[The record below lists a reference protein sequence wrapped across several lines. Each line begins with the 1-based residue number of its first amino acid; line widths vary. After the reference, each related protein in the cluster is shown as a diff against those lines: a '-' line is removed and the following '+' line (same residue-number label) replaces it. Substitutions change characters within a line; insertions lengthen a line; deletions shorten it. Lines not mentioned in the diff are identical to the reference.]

1 MLEVNA
7 PVVPDR
13 KAMFVPLNVLGK
25 AKAFNGS
32 SLKVTDFKRHKLSH
46 VDGSDYVILPWDMES
61 LRRLALHDVFVPGP
75 IRWDYHWPSKYP
87 RPLDHQVVTAD
98 FLTQNPR
105 SFLYSSIG
113 TSKTLSALWAADY
126 LMRRGEIR
134 KVLIASTL
142 STLDRVWDQEIF
154 CNLFGRTKVILH
166 GSRKRRL
173 ELLEQD
179 VDYYIINHDGLKTI
193 EDELVAKEF
202 DLVIVDEGAVFRNQK
217 TALWRACYNVCGLH
231 TNRWLWWMTG
241 SPMPNAPTD
250 VWAQAKV
257 VRPDTVPKYF
267 TRFRSQVMAQVSQYK
282 WVPVK
287 GYEQIVYDTLRP
299 VIRYTRDVC
308 DLPADYTKDMPCQM
322 SPDQQKAYNTMANSL
337 VVEIKDQIITAVNE
351 GVKLG
356 KLLQIACGA
365 IYTREKEVMP
375 LNPEPKFEQLD
386 ETFEFSERKLIVFAP
401 FKYCLPMIAE
411 RYRAQGVKVATISGD
426 TPTGERTK
434 AFRDFQEGDL
444 EMLIAHPKC
453 MAHGLTLTRS
463 NVIVWWAPVDDYDI
477 YDQAC
482 GRIKRPGQTKEQ
494 FIIHLTSSQVE
505 TEVYRRLRTKEKI
518 QGLVLELFKKPV
530 DTSH

>member
-7 PVVPDR
+7 PVVPER
-13 KAMFVPLNVLGK
+13 KAMFVPLEALGR
-25 AKAFNGS
+25 AKSFNGTS
-32 SLKVTDFKRHKLSH
+32 INVRDFKQHKLSC
-46 VDGSDYVILPWDMES
+46 VGDKDYVILPWDLDS
-61 LRRLALHDVFVPGP
+61 LRKLALHDIFVPGP
-75 IRWDYHWPSKYP
+75 IRYEYHWPSKYP

-105 SFLYSSIG
+105 AFLFNSIG

-126 LMRRGEIR
+126 LMRKGEIK
-134 KVLIASTL
+134 KVLIVSPL
-142 STLDRVWDQEIF
+142 STLDRVWDLEIF
-154 CNLFGRTKVILH
+154 CNLFGRTKTIVH
-166 GSRKRRL
+166 GSREKRL
-173 ELLEQD
+173 KELAKD
-179 VDYYIINHDGLKTI
+179 VDYYIINHDGLKTL
-193 EDELVAKEF
+193 ESELVAAEF

-217 TALWRACYNVCGLH
+217 TALWRACYNVCGLQ

-250 VWAQAKV
+250 VWAQAKI
-257 VRPDTVPKYF
+257 VRPDTVPRYF
-267 TRFRSQVMAQVSQYK
+267 TRFRSQVMVQLSQYK
-282 WVPVK
+282 WVPIK
-287 GYEQIVYDTLRP
+287 GYEQTVYDTLRP

-308 DLPADYTKDMPCQM
+308 DLPADYVRDLPCEM
-322 SPDQQKAYNTMANSL
+322 SPAQAKAYEHMANSL
-337 VVEIKDQIITAVNE
+337 VVEIDSEVITAVNE

-365 IYTREKEVMP
+365 IYTRDKEVMH

-411 RYRAQGVKVATISGD
+411 RYRAQGVKVATVSGD
-426 TPTGERTK
+426 TPVK
-434 AFRDFQEGDL
+434 ARAGIFADFQEGDL
-444 EMLIAHPKC
+444 EMIVAHPKC

-477 YDQAC
+477 YEQAC

-494 FIIHLTSSQVE
+494 FVVHLSSSKVE

-518 QGLVLELFKKPV
+518 QGLVLELFKK
-530 DTSH
+530 TA

>member
-1 MLEVNA
+1 MLEIDA
-7 PVVPDR
+7 PVIPER
-13 KAMFVPLNVLGK
+13 QAIFVPIEVLGRCRQFNGNSLNVR
-25 AKAFNGS
+25 
-32 SLKVTDFKRHKLSH
+32 DFTRHKLTH
-46 VDGSDYVILPWDMES
+46 VGGKDYVVLPWTMDA
-61 LRRLALHDVFVPGP
+61 LRKLALHDVFVPGP
-75 IRWDYHWPSKYP
+75 IRWEYHWPSKYP

-105 SFLYSSIG
+105 AFVLNSIG

-126 LMRRGEIR
+126 LMCRGEIK

-142 STLDRVWDQEIF
+142 STLDRVWDLEIF
-154 CNLFGRTKVILH
+154 CNLFGRTKTILH
-166 GSRKRRL
+166 GSKEKRL
-173 ELLEQD
+173 EGLKKD
-179 VDYYIINHDGLKTI
+179 VDYYITNHDGLKVLEKELI
-193 EDELVAKEF
+193 EADF
-202 DLVIVDEGAVFRNQK
+202 DLVIVDEGAEFRNQK

-241 SPMPNAPTD
+241 SPMPKAPTD
-250 VWAQAKV
+250 VWAQAKI

-267 TRFRSQVMAQVSQYK
+267 RRFRNQVMVMVPLSQYK

-308 DLPADYTKDMPCQM
+308 DLPADYVKDIPCQM
-322 SPDQQKAYNTMANSL
+322 SPEQTRAYEHMANSL
-337 VVEIKDQIITAVNE
+337 VVEVNNEVITAVNE

-386 ETFEFSERKLIVFAP
+386 EMFEFAERKLIVFAP

-411 RYRAQGVKVATISGD
+411 RYRAQGIKVATISGD
-426 TPTGERTK
+426 TPTRERAETF
-434 AFRDFQEGDL
+434 ASFQEGDL
-444 EMLIAHPKC
+444 EMIVAHPKC

-463 NVIVWWAPVDDYDI
+463 NVIVWWAPVDDYAI

-494 FIIHLTSSQVE
+494 FINHLASSKVE
-505 TEVYRRLRTKEKI
+505 MEVYRRLRTKEKI
-518 QGLVLELFKKPV
+518 QGLVLELFKK
-530 DTSH
+530 TS

>member
-13 KAMFVPLNVLGK
+13 KAMFVPLQSLGK
-25 AKAFNGS
+25 AKSFNGT
-32 SLKVTDFKRHKLSH
+32 SLNIKDFTRHKLTH
-46 VDGSDYVILPWDMES
+46 VDGEDYVVLPWTMDA
-61 LRRLALHDVFVPGP
+61 LRKLALHDVFVPGP
-75 IRWDYHWPSKYP
+75 IRWEYHWPSKYP

-105 SFLYSSIG
+105 AFLLNSIG
-113 TSKTLSALWAADY
+113 TAKSLSTLWAADY
-126 LMRRGEIR
+126 LMRRGEIK
-134 KVLIASTL
+134 KVLIVSPL
-142 STLDRVWDQEIF
+142 STLDRVWDLEIF
-154 CNLFGRTKVILH
+154 CNLFGRTKTIVH
-166 GSRKRRL
+166 GSREKRL
-173 ELLEQD
+173 KELAKD
-179 VDYYIINHDGLKTI
+179 VDYYIINHDGLKTL
-193 EDELVAKEF
+193 EKELVKASF

-217 TALWRACYNVCGLH
+217 TALWRACYNVCGMQ
-231 TNRWLWWMTG
+231 TNRWLWWLTG

-250 VWAQAKV
+250 VWSQAKI
-257 VRPDTVPKYF
+257 VRPDTVPRYF
-267 TRFRSQVMAQVSQYK
+267 TRFRSQVMVQLSQYK
-282 WVPVK
+282 WVPIK

-308 DLPADYTKDMPCQM
+308 DLPPDYVKDVPCKMSADQTR
-322 SPDQQKAYNTMANSL
+322 AYDHMANSL
-337 VVEIKDQIITAVNE
+337 VVEIDSNIITAVNE

-365 IYTREKEVMP
+365 IYTREKAVMP

-386 ETFEFSERKLIVFAP
+386 EMFEFSERKLIVFAP

-411 RYRAQGVKVATISGD
+411 RYRAQGVKVATVSGD
-426 TPTGERTK
+426 TPVRERAK
-434 AFRDFQEGDL
+434 IFADFQEGDL
-444 EMLIAHPKC
+444 EMIVAHPKC

-494 FIIHLTSSQVE
+494 YIVHLASSKVE

-518 QGLVLELFKKPV
+518 QGLVLELFKK
-530 DTSH
+530 TA